1 MKIEV
6 SYNQIPVITMTN
18 ELQAKHRFFASQTNT
33 ESKFKND
40 VFLQKGTN
48 TPPDLP
54 PAGGISS
61 EEFNPSAK
69 AYFVFRRS

>member
-1 MKIEV
+1 
-6 SYNQIPVITMTN
+6 MTN
-18 ELQAKHRFFASQTNT
+18 ELQARHIFFTRQTNT
-33 ESKFKND
+33 ESKFMND
-40 VFLQKGTN
+40 VFQQKGTN

-69 AYFVFRRS
+69 AYFVSRYS

>member
-1 MKIEV
+1 MANKMQPWHKYF
-6 SYNQIPVITMTN
+6 SLSTLAQN
-18 ELQAKHRFFASQTNT
+18 ENSRKMFS
-33 ESKFKND
+33 SK
-40 VFLQKGTN
+40 KGTN

-69 AYFVFRRS
+69 AYFV